1 MPVMLEMEEGNRQAP
16 DCPLPPL
23 PPAILNLS
31 SDDPEHPGSQA
42 PKPPALFT
50 CFKVV
55 FGFILELLLMM
66 LWLQPGT
73 KVTPRNV
80 ALACAR
86 GTIYTG
92 ASSIGYSLVLTLKA
106 QGKPEQQTWVTSSV
120 SEALGLSDN
129 ACSPLTIRSK
139 RDTLDF
145 LFQPTAL
152 PSSTPAPS
160 SSSASP
166 PLASAAVAAEE
177 EKVMAI
183 AATALPSSTSGPF
196 SSSASPSPTSA
207 AVAAE
212 EAKVMATSATAL
224 PSSTSG
230 PFSSSAAPSPTS
242 AAVAAEEDK
251 VVATSEPVTNEP
263 ALASS
268 TSRPFSSS
276 PPPSLTT
283 AGPDSEETDG
293 PGPEEPTSSTLQS
306 GGEPHPGGVP
316 QSSTMQTNSPAASS
330 SDKAG
335 SKLGYNTTESPSFSK
350 QDWCLDADQYCAPER
365 NQKGFTIPLN
375 PVLVGASSVAIV
387 VFLIFASFLAGIF
400 FKRFDQS
407 GSPSDPTLYAVRTT
421 KEELNKRNQ

>member
-1 MPVMLEMEEGNRQAP
+1 MLEMEEGNHQAP
-16 DCPLPPL
+16 DCTLPHL

-31 SDDPEHPGSQA
+31 SDDPDCSQA

-50 CFKVV
+50 CSKVV
-55 FGFILELLLMM
+55 FGFILELLLMI

-73 KVTPRNV
+73 ELSPRNV

-106 QGKPEQQTWVTSSV
+106 QGKPEEQTWVTTSV

-166 PLASAAVAAEE
+166 SMAPAAVAAEE
-177 EKVMAI
+177 AKAMAIPATALPSSTPAPSSSSASPSLAPAAVAAEEAKVMAI
-183 AATALPSSTSGPF
+183 AATALPSSTSSSTSRPY
-196 SSSASPSPTSA
+196 SSSASPS
-207 AVAAE
+207 
-212 EAKVMATSATAL
+212 
-224 PSSTSG
+224 
-230 PFSSSAAPSPTS
+230 
-242 AAVAAEEDK
+242 
-251 VVATSEPVTNEP
+251 
-263 ALASS
+263 
-268 TSRPFSSS
+268 
-276 PPPSLTT
+276 LTT
-283 AGPDSEETDG
+283 AVPDSEKTDK
-293 PGPEEPTSSTLQS
+293 PGP
-306 GGEPHPGGVP
+306 
-316 QSSTMQTNSPAASS
+316 
-330 SDKAG
+330 DKAG
-335 SKLGYNTTESPSFSK
+335 SKLGYNSTESPSFSK
-350 QDWCLDADQYCAPER
+350 QDWCLDADQYCAPVR
-365 NQKGFTIPLN
+365 NQKGFTIPLS
-375 PVLVGASSVAIV
+375 PVLVGASSVALV
-387 VFLIFASFLAGIF
+387 MLLIFASFLAGIF

-407 GSPSDPTLYAVRTT
+407 ESPSDPTLYALRTT

>member
-16 DCPLPPL
+16 DCPLPHL

-31 SDDPEHPGSQA
+31 SDDPDSSQA

-55 FGFILELLLMM
+55 FGFILELLLMI

-73 KVTPRNV
+73 KVSPRNV

-106 QGKPEQQTWVTSSV
+106 QGKPEEQTWVTSSV

-166 PLASAAVAAEE
+166 PLAPAAVAAEAA
-177 EKVMAI
+177 KVMAI
-183 AATALPSSTSGPF
+183 AATALPSSTPAPS
-196 SSSASPSPTSA
+196 SSSASPS
-207 AVAAE
+207 
-212 EAKVMATSATAL
+212 
-224 PSSTSG
+224 
-230 PFSSSAAPSPTS
+230 
-242 AAVAAEEDK
+242 
-251 VVATSEPVTNEP
+251 
-263 ALASS
+263 
-268 TSRPFSSS
+268 
-276 PPPSLTT
+276 LTT
-283 AGPDSEETDG
+283 AVPDSEKTDKPG
-293 PGPEEPTSSTLQS
+293 PGKPTSSTLQS
-306 GGEPHPGGVP
+306 GGEHHPGGVP

-350 QDWCLDADQYCAPER
+350 QDWCLDADQYCAPVR

>member
-1 MPVMLEMEEGNRQAP
+1 MPVMHEMEEGNHQAP
-16 DCPLPPL
+16 ACPLPPL
-23 PPAILNLS
+23 QPAVLNLS

-139 RDTLDF
+139 RDTFEF
-145 LFQPTAL
+145 LFPPTA
-152 PSSTPAPS
+152 S
-160 SSSASP
+160 
-166 PLASAAVAAEE
+166 
-177 EKVMAI
+177 
-183 AATALPSSTSGPF
+183 PSSTSGPL
-196 SSSASPSPTSA
+196 SSSASPSLTSA
-207 AVAAE
+207 AVEAE
-212 EAKVMATSATAL
+212 EATVMATSATAL

-306 GGEPHPGGVP
+306 GGEHHPGGVP

-350 QDWCLDADQYCAPER
+350 QDWCLDADQYCAPVR

-387 VFLIFASFLAGIF
+387 VLLIFASFLAGIF

-407 GSPSDPTLYAVRTT
+407 GPPSDPTLYAVGTT